1 VLMSFISVVVI
12 PVHEQ
17 VTKLVTVNFMVNQWD
32 LSLVGLGILM
42 FVVRYF
48 ILMPFDSAEYWAK
61 KRAGLLQ
68 KGKY

>member
-1 VLMSFISVVVI
+1 MGFINWVVI

-32 LSLVGLGILM
+32 LSLVGLGILA

-48 ILMPFDSAEYWAK
+48 IIMPFDSAEYWAK
-61 KRAGLLQ
+61 KRAGLIQ
-68 KGKY
+68 KGKYQ